1 MMNTGPMPADEQ
13 VSHALLVLAQPLEA
27 PAGRIDGRHDVD
39 VDRARPRIEA
49 ETRIDVPRDLEVE
62 RDDRR
67 LQAGRQVKG
76 ALVEGTNLPRRDASP
91 LRTQIDR
98 FAGPSQD
105 AIRALEPPDPL
116 DVPCL
121 RHREKRAHQ

>member
-62 RDDRR
+62 RHDRR
-67 LQAGRQVKG
+67 LQGGRQGKS

-91 LRTQIDR
+91 LRTQRDR
-98 FAGPSQD
+98 LAGAAQGAATRAAPPD
-105 AIRALEPPDPL
+105 AIR
-116 DVPCL
+116 
-121 RHREKRAHQ
+121 